1 MAAAAVKAI
10 PNVLSSMR
18 LALAV
23 AFPLLPIEWR
33 LPAMIVGGL
42 SDWIDG
48 LIARRYK
55 AATSTGALLDAIADK
70 AFTLSV
76 LLTIIVDAAHQAHWW
91 QGLLILVRD
100 LTVGVIAVY
109 AVAIRRFDAFR
120 HMRPRLPGKLT
131 TTFVFLWLVT
141 VLASAPPAWQWTL
154 FGLAAAASIVAGI
167 DYLLQFISRYHEVL
181 AGPPATLDS
190 AP

>member
-1 MAAAAVKAI
+1 MAVAAIKAV
-10 PNVLSSMR
+10 PNILSSAR
-18 LALAV
+18 LALAI
-23 AFPLLPIEWR
+23 AFPLLPVEWR
-33 LPAMIVGGL
+33 LPAMIAGGL

-55 AATSTGALLDAIADK
+55 ASTAAGALLDAIADK
-70 AFTLSV
+70 LFTLSV
-76 LLTIIVDAAHQAHWW
+76 LLTIIIDSAHQVQGW
-91 QGLLILVRD
+91 QGLVILARD
-100 LTVGVIAVY
+100 LTVGAIALY

-141 VLASAPPAWQWTL
+141 VLAGAPPAWQWTL
-154 FGLAAAASIVAGI
+154 FVLAAAASIVAGI

-181 AGPPATLDS
+181 AAPPATVDS

>member
-1 MAAAAVKAI
+1 MLARGVRIARRRWSFADTLRRFMAAAAVKAI

-76 LLTIIVDAAHQAHWW
+76 L
-91 QGLLILVRD
+91 
-100 LTVGVIAVY
+100 
-109 AVAIRRFDAFR
+109 
-120 HMRPRLPGKLT
+120 
-131 TTFVFLWLVT
+131 
-141 VLASAPPAWQWTL
+141 
-154 FGLAAAASIVAGI
+154 
-167 DYLLQFISRYHEVL
+167 
-181 AGPPATLDS
+181 
-190 AP
+190 